1 MTEPPTSSR
10 EIRLRTSVLLEHP
23 AAAAAAVL
31 LDWANDHRW
40 RRHVRSFTCAPA
52 GPAVV
57 GQVLTERLALGG
69 LTFTTTTR
77 VVHADA
83 LSARYA
89 GASASVR
96 VRGTRTLTPL
106 DAGACRFTSETVVEP
121 LGALRL
127 LAPVLT
133 GTYRRADEADVRGLT
148 DVLAHLLSETTT
160 THEEFTA

>member
-1 MTEPPTSSR
+1 MTDPHTRRR
-10 EIRLRTSVLLEHP
+10 EIRLRTTVLLDHP
-23 AAAAAAVL
+23 APEVARVL
-31 LDWANDHRW
+31 LDWGNDHRW
-40 RRHVRSFTCAPA
+40 RRHVRSFACVPA
-52 GPAVV
+52 GRAVA

-69 LTFTTTTR
+69 LTFTTTTE
-77 VVHADA
+77 VVRADA
-83 LSARYA
+83 LSAAYT

-133 GTYRRADEADVRGLT
+133 GTYRRADEADVRRLP
-148 DVLAHLLSETTT
+148 DVLARLLTETT
-160 THEEFTA
+160 THEEITA